1 MAIARDFF
9 ATIQN
14 KLVFAVTGRTA
25 AELIVARADPRAPNM
40 GLTSWTG
47 ARVRKGDVT
56 VSKNYLT
63 AGEIDE
69 LNRLTTM
76 FLDFAEDRARRR
88 QQTRM
93 ADWAAHTDRFLDFH
107 ERSVLN
113 HAGEVSR
120 DEMTKLAHERFDGFD
135 TERRALEAAEADR
148 EAAEELAAI
157 EAEADRLRRTATAT
171 ARPDGCSCA
180 MLLQDLRDDKVR
192 SCRLAS
198 HGRVTP

>member
-1 MAIARDFF
+1 MARIRDIRASEKRFYQKVRDLFAQTSLDYDGSATIARDFF

-47 ARVRKGDVT
+47 VRVRMGDVT
-56 VSKNYLT
+56 ISKNYLT
-63 AGEIDE
+63 AAEIEE

-93 ADWAAHTDRFLDFH
+93 ADWVVQTDRFLDFN
-107 ERSVLN
+107 ERQVLA
-113 HAGEVSR
+113 HSGTISR
-120 DEMTKLAHERFDGFD
+120 EEMTKLVHEQYDAFDSA
-135 TERRALEAAEADR
+135 RRAVEAVEADR
-148 EAAEELAAI
+148 EATDELAAI
-157 EAEADRLRRTATAT
+157 EAEA
-171 ARPDGCSCA
+171 
-180 MLLQDLRDDKVR
+180 K
-192 SCRLAS
+192 RLAR
-198 HGRVTP
+198 GADNP